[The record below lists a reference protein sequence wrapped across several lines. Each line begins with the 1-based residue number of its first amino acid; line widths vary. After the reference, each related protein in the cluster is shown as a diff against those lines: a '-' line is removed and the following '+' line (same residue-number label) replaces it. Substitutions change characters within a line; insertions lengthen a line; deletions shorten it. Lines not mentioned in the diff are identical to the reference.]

1 MDVVRNRVVMEVEEI
16 KGRCPIYKV
25 GDKITIEP
33 LPGEDVSEIN
43 FKETAAIC
51 TRILGTALLSY
62 TLWLEYAKPSPD
74 DDKKLPWQ
82 RALGPDPS
90 KCPMVGPPY
99 SRCGYVTFKVYG
111 VPQDK
116 R

>member
-1 MDVVRNRVVMEVEEI
+1 MDLARNRVIMEVEEV
-16 KGRCPIYKV
+16 KGRCPLYRV
-25 GDKITIEP
+25 GDKIVIDP
-33 LPGEDVSEIN
+33 VPGEAVSMIN
-43 FKETAAIC
+43 LKETDAIC
-51 TRILGTALLSY
+51 TRILGGALLSY
-62 TLWLEYAKPSPD
+62 HAWLEYAQPSPD

-82 RALGPDPS
+82 RALGPDPT

-99 SRCGYVTFKVYG
+99 SKCGYVVFKVYG